1 MRILKRHALL
11 NLSAILLVTGLLQG
25 CGSTG
30 GRNSPP
36 PNPVSPQPQQT
47 EQPST
52 PAPALSSG
60 PRPQFY
66 DFPDIP
72 IPMELKL
79 VSDDSSTFQSGD
91 MKSGILTLRGRV
103 DLNSVVNFFQMAMP
117 RENWKPKGGF
127 RYRRSILIYEKP
139 EKTCVI
145 NLYEKMYYTYVE
157 IVGAPASGQI

>member
-1 MRILKRHALL
+1 MGILKRHALL
-11 NLSAILLVTGLLQG
+11 HLSVILLITGFLQG
-25 CGSTG
+25 CGSTK

-36 PNPVSPQPQQT
+36 PNPVGQTSQQP
-47 EQPST
+47 EQPSA
-52 PAPALSSG
+52 PAPAISSG

-72 IPMELKL
+72 IPLELKV
-79 VSDDSSTFQSGD
+79 VSDDSSTFQSGN

-103 DLNSVVNFFQMAMP
+103 DLNSVINFFQMAMP
-117 RENWKPKGGF
+117 RENWKAKGGF

-157 IVGAPASGQI
+157 IVVAPSSGQI

>member
-1 MRILKRHALL
+1 MRILKSHALL
-11 NLSAILLVTGLLQG
+11 QLSVILVVIGLLYG
-25 CGSTG
+25 CGSMG

-36 PNPVSPQPQQT
+36 PNPVSQT
-47 EQPST
+47 SQEAPQPST
-52 PAPALSSG
+52 PGPAISSG
-60 PRPQFY
+60 PRPLYY

-72 IPMELKL
+72 IPVELKL
-79 VSDDSSTFQSGD
+79 VSEDSSTFQSGN

-103 DLNSVVNFFQMAMP
+103 DLNSVINFFQMAMP

-127 RYRRSILIYEKP
+127 RYRRSILMFEKP

-157 IVGAPASGQI
+157 IVVAPSSGQI